1 MSFLFIHASHDGAI
15 TIVKDKQIVV
25 HTQIERFNRFK
36 HTSFPSKLLIDCIN
50 NLNLNFKEIHIT
62 GIYNNHCVDQWAEI
76 LRANQI
82 EVKNVKLFSD
92 YNSHH
97 DYHAYSNK
105 LINIPE
111 DSHFL
116 VWDLA
121 GDRIT
126 EENDTRFEQT
136 SIYDNNLNIIY
147 KDWYKNSKRN
157 VCIARTYHYLTNL
170 LGLNKY
176 NDFNDGK
183 TMALSSFGEFNE
195 ELFNKIYN
203 DNFIYQNNNTFE
215 NVKLTTL
222 KEDKFS
228 LNFVKTF
235 QRACEARAENIINKI
250 NADNISLS
258 GGVSQ
263 NILINTKLSKSKKI
277 FVNPLCNDQGISL
290 GKAYKILNGNI
301 NKINNFYLGFKHT
314 FNEDLFLKEFTL
326 HKVTLTDVCKI
337 LYNDPIAIFQG
348 RSEQGQRALGNRS
361 LLMNP
366 THVNAIEKVNNIKK
380 REWYRPFACSILNEK
395 FEEYFFPNYNT
406 IPYYMNFVYKIRE
419 SKKEKLKSVLS
430 NDDYSRVQS
439 VKLEHNINY
448 YNLIKEFNEVYNIP
462 VLLNTSLNLPGEPI
476 VETYEDL
483 KKMLLQ
489 SNLKYGYLPE
499 QSLLIKKLN

>member
-1 MSFLFIHASHDGAI
+1 MSFLFIHTSHDGAV
-15 TIVKDKQIVV
+15 TIVKDKKIVV

-36 HTSFPSKLLIDCIN
+36 HTSFPCKLLIDYIN

-62 GIYNNHCVDQWAEI
+62 GLYDNHCADQWIEI
-76 LRANQI
+76 LRANEI
-82 EVKNVKLFSD
+82 KIKNAKIFLDF
-92 YNSHH
+92 NCHH

-105 LINIPE
+105 LLHIPKN
-111 DSHFL
+111 SYFL

-121 GDRIT
+121 GDRIV
-126 EENDTRFEQT
+126 EKNDTCFEQT
-136 SIYDNNLNIIY
+136 SIYDDNLNLVF
-147 KDWYKNSKRN
+147 KNWYKSSNIN
-157 VCIARTYHYLTNL
+157 VCIARTYRHLTNL

-183 TMALSSFGEFNE
+183 TMALSAFGEFNE
-195 ELFNKIYN
+195 KLFNKIYK
-203 DNFIYQNNNTFE
+203 DDFIYQNDNSFKNI
-215 NVKLTTL
+215 KLTTL

-228 LNFVKTF
+228 LDYVKTF
-235 QRACEARAENIINKI
+235 QTACEAKAENIINKI

-263 NILINTKLSKSKKI
+263 NILINTKLSKYKKI

-290 GKAYKILNGNI
+290 GKAYKILNGNV
-301 NKINNFYLGFKHT
+301 NKINNFYLGFKHI
-314 FNEDLFLKEFTL
+314 FNEDLFSKEFIL
-326 HKVTLTDVCKI
+326 HKVTMTDVCKI

-366 THVNAIEKVNNIKK
+366 THVNAIEKVNDIKK

-406 IPYYMNFVYKIRE
+406 ITYYMNFVYKVRE
-419 SKKEKLKSVLS
+419 SKKEQLKSVLS
-430 NDDYSRVQS
+430 YDNYSRVQS

-448 YNLIKEFNEVYNIP
+448 YNLIKKFNEIYNIP

-489 SNLKYGYLPE
+489 SNLKYSYLPE
-499 QSLLIKKLN
+499 QNLLIKKIK